1 MVRSEVGVAWSL
13 DSKAEYCTTP
23 RRGNEAISSRQEAV
37 RLMEAE
43 TESYESGIQKKTS
56 MKTKANKGKHSEA
69 SQIFEK
75 NPLPS
80 PDSWF
85 SYH

>member
-23 RRGNEAISSRQEAV
+23 RRGNEAISRRQEAV

-43 TESYESGIQKKTS
+43 TESYESGIQKKNKYENQS
-56 MKTKANKGKHSEA
+56 QQRKALR
-69 SQIFEK
+69 SQ
-75 NPLPS
+75 
-80 PDSWF
+80 PDS
-85 SYH
+85 